1 MPVVASDGTLLLF
14 FTQLDATASGNAAT
28 LRVMRSPDHGTTWGE
43 PVDVA
48 RILSVGARDPQT
60 GTAVR
65 DAAILASVAAG
76 PNGQLAAVW
85 QDARFSGGQRDGI
98 AFSRSVDGGLT
109 WSEPVR
115 LNADPAV
122 QAFVPTVAIRGD
134 GTIAVTYFDFRS
146 DTISAATLLTDYW
159 MATSTDG
166 VIWRERR
173 LAGPFDLA
181 LAPNAGGL
189 FLGDYMGLGVA
200 GQAFVPMFVTTEG
213 GQRGEPDRG
222 VGGPGDRC
230 GRRTPRA
237 RATKRPR
244 RRGRGPIAPAAGAME
259 SIGIGSVRGG
269 RRCQRHNRDVA
280 AHTRMALARAS
291 IPVKRRLARSSRVIG
306 DRRPL
311 IGICAVSGNFTS

>member
-1 MPVVASDGTLLLF
+1 
-14 FTQLDATASGNAAT
+14 
-28 LRVMRSPDHGTTWGE
+28 
-43 PVDVA
+43 
-48 RILSVGARDPQT
+48 
-60 GTAVR
+60 VR

-76 PNGQLAAVW
+76 PNGQLAVVW

-115 LNADPAV
+115 LNADPVV

-146 DTISAATLLTDYW
+146 DTVSTATLLTDYW

-213 GQRGEPDRG
+213 GSAAN
-222 VGGPGDRC
+222 
-230 GRRTPRA
+230 RTEVRVA
-237 RATKRPR
+237 LDVATQADVA
-244 RRGRGPIAPAAGAME
+244 ITDEAG
-259 SIGIGSVRGG
+259 RGG
-269 RRCQRHNRDVA
+269 RAGTYSVA
-280 AHTRMALARAS
+280 RGATAFADTAELATAVDANVINVMSRRVPGWRSPRAPS
-291 IPVKRRLARSSRVIG
+291 P
-306 DRRPL
+306 
-311 IGICAVSGNFTS
+311 